1 MFIRFFHALKYVFNF
16 LCLLTYFRL
25 QLLVLLTFSQ
35 QTWRSCVQLP
45 AQREDLQVGQA
56 SVSAVQQDLGVAQVP
71 SQDLGVRVRERG
83 AVRDVPEPVLGV
95 QVQRQR
101 AVDGVRDL
109 CQGFAHLP
117 REGVVQM
124 EQETLSFLA
133 RT

>member
-1 MFIRFFHALKYVFNF
+1 MFFQLERFFAL
-16 LCLLTYFRL
+16 YF
-25 QLLVLLTFSQ
+25 
-35 QTWRSCVQLP
+35 
-45 AQREDLQVGQA
+45 GGI
-56 SVSAVQQDLGVAQVP
+56 VQQDLGVAQVP
-71 SQDLGVRVRERG
+71 SQGLGVRVRERG

-109 CQGFAHLP
+109 CQRFAHLP
-117 REGVVQM
+117 REGFVQM

>member
-1 MFIRFFHALKYVFNF
+1 MFVNIFQIVVPRIADPWLANF
-16 LCLLTYFRL
+16 ES
-25 QLLVLLTFSQ
+25 QLA
-35 QTWRSCVQLP
+35 SCVQLP
-45 AQREDLQVGQA
+45 TQREGLQVGQTP
-56 SVSAVQQDLGVAQVP
+56 VSAVQQDLGVAQVP

>member
-1 MFIRFFHALKYVFNF
+1 MFVNIFQIVVPRIADPWYANF
-16 LCLLTYFRL
+16 EN
-25 QLLVLLTFSQ
+25 QLA
-35 QTWRSCVQLP
+35 SCVQLP
-45 AQREDLQVGQA
+45 AQGDGLQVGQA
-56 SVSAVQQDLGVAQVP
+56 LVGAVQQELGDAQVP
-71 SQDLGVRVRERG
+71 SQDLGVRVQERG
-83 AVRDVPEPVLGV
+83 AVRDVPEPVHEV

-117 REGVVQM
+117 REGFVQM

>member
-71 SQDLGVRVRERG
+71 SQGLGVRVRERG

-101 AVDGVRDL
+101 AVNGVRDL

-117 REGVVQM
+117 REGFVQM